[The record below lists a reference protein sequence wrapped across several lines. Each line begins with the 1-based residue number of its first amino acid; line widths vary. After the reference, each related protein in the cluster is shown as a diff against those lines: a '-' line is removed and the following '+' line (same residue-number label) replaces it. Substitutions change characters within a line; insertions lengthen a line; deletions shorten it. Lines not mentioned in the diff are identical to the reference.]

1 MNGRN
6 VLPGLVLAALAA
18 PWVATATADPRPTGE
33 LPSPGAGETVVIL
46 HGLGRSER
54 SMNKLADALVRRGY
68 EVHNLGYASTDAPP
82 ETLLE
87 DLDGRIRDCCMTA
100 TRLHFVGH
108 SLGGILARAW
118 IARHRPANLGRLVML
133 APPNQGSLLADR
145 FHDRWP
151 VSSLMGPALEA
162 LGTEAISLP
171 RTLPPPD
178 YPVGIIAG
186 TGTINPL
193 GTILIPGED
202 DGIIS
207 ICATRLEGAADFL
220 IVDDSHALIMRSE
233 EVAENT
239 AAFLATGRFLH
250 AEPDTLPGCPPVPAN
265 GPAGDPGGAEAG
277 SEGDSG

>member
-1 MNGRN
+1 MRIAK
-6 VLPGLVLAALAA
+6 VLPAIALSAVTVLWLRMAAAGPESGPDLPA
-18 PWVATATADPRPTGE
+18 PA
-33 LPSPGAGETVVIL
+33 AGETVVIL

-54 SMNKLADALVRRGY
+54 SMNKLADALAKRGY
-68 EVHNLGYASTDAPP
+68 EVHNLGYASTKAPP
-82 ETLLE
+82 ESLLE
-87 DLDGRIRDCCMTA
+87 DLDERIRRCCMAA

-118 IARHRPANLGRLVML
+118 IARHRPPNMGRLVML

-151 VSSLMGPALEA
+151 VSSIMGPALEA
-162 LGTEAISLP
+162 LGTEALSLP
-171 RTLPPPD
+171 KTLPPPD

-193 GTILIPGED
+193 GTLLIPGED

-207 ICATRLEGAADFL
+207 ICATQLEGAADFL
-220 IVDDSHALIMRSE
+220 IVDDSHALIMRSR

-239 AAFLATGRFLH
+239 AAFLATGSFLH
-250 AEPDTLPGCPPVPAN
+250 AQPDAVPDCPPRPPEAPAEDVP
-265 GPAGDPGGAEAG
+265 PGE
-277 SEGDSG
+277 ESG